1 MSKAIK
7 VTNTQHRLN
16 ELLDILSI
24 SKSELSRR
32 TGVKPSTLS
41 NYLHGNREPDSDSL
55 IQLSD
60 PFHIN
65 PAWLM
70 GYEVDMYLGKEY
82 DKAVSTIDSV
92 YSQLNEDT
100 KELLITFEKFNQIG
114 KNEILRY
121 MEYLKSKGEYNED

>member
-7 VTNTQHRLN
+7 VTDTQHRLN
-16 ELLDILSI
+16 ELLDIFSI
-24 SKSELSRR
+24 SKAELSRR
-32 TGVKPSTLS
+32 TGVNPSTLS
-41 NYLHGNREPDSDSL
+41 NYLHGNREPDSESL
-55 IQLSD
+55 IKLSD

-70 GYEVDMYLGKEY
+70 GYDVDMYLGKEY
-82 DKAVSTIDSV
+82 DRAVATVDYV
-92 YSQLNEDT
+92 YSQLNEET
-100 KELLITFEKFNQIG
+100 KELIATFEKFNQIG